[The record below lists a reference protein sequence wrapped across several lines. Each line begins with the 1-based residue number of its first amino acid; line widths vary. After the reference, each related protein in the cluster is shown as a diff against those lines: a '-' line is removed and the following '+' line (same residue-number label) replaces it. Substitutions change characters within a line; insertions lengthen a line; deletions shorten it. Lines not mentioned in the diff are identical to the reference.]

1 MLCIMLISQLLIR
14 PFAAMEA
21 NIVEICSILVLLIL
35 SSFNI
40 ASSSR
45 VSGWLCPFPPA
56 HSLSLVNMVCCH
68 RRRRPAE

>member
-40 ASSSR
+40 ASSSQVGYVPSHLPILYR
-45 VSGWLCPFPPA
+45 
-56 HSLSLVNMVCCH
+56 
-68 RRRRPAE
+68 